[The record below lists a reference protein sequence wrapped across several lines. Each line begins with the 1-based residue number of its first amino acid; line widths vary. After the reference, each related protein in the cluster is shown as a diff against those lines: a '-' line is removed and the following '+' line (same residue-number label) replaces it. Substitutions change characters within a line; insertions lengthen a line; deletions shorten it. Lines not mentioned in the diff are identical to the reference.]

1 MAKPK
6 QRHQLRTPVNI
17 TPSGS
22 AQEIDG
28 EYDWVIVK
36 KQKVTILIP
45 PLPVTKKSAMPNPK
59 QNQPQAK
66 LGNTINVQSPS
77 LIKPSHWRHS
87 DTDGEKSVSTT
98 HEKTIP
104 DSTKHL
110 VSHPIL
116 PNPGL
121 PKPDTSQPRLRS
133 KFPVVQDSIY
143 NRTFGIRSASKLN
156 KKPKSFLDGKL
167 LLHQSLRAS
176 NLERKLRRAGGLS
189 RWLTSL
195 GLDQFVSF
203 FRGRRVS
210 KFQLVNLT
218 MKKLK
223 DMGVM
228 AVGPRRKLM
237 HSIECLCQPHCFEA
251 L

>member
-22 AQEIDG
+22 AHDIDV

-45 PLPVTKKSAMPNPK
+45 PLPVTKKSATPNPK

-66 LGNTINVQSPS
+66 LGNTVNVQSPS
-77 LIKPSHWRHS
+77 LIKPNQWKQS

-98 HEKTIP
+98 CEKTIP
-104 DSTKHL
+104 DSKKPL
-110 VSHPIL
+110 ASHPIS
-116 PNPGL
+116 PTPGL
-121 PKPDTSQPRLRS
+121 PKAGTSQPRLRS
-133 KFPVVQDSIY
+133 KFPVQDSGY
-143 NRTFGIRSASKLN
+143 NRTFGVRSASKLN
-156 KKPKSFLDGKL
+156 KKHKSFHDGKL

-195 GLDQFVSF
+195 GLDQFVTF

-218 MKKLK
+218 MEKLK
-223 DMGVM
+223 DMGVR

-237 HSIECLCQPHCFEA
+237 HSIDCLCQPHCFEA

>member
-17 TPSGS
+17 TPSVS
-22 AQEIDG
+22 AQESDG

-59 QNQPQAK
+59 QNQPQAN
-66 LGNTINVQSPS
+66 LGNTVNAQSPS
-77 LIKPSHWRHS
+77 LIKPNIWRRS
-87 DTDGEKSVSTT
+87 GSDGEKSVSTT
-98 HEKTIP
+98 PEKTIP
-104 DSTKHL
+104 DFQKPFASL
-110 VSHPIL
+110 PIS
-116 PNPGL
+116 PTPGL

-133 KFPVVQDSIY
+133 KFPAVQNPGY
-143 NRTFGIRSASKLN
+143 NRTFGVRSASQLN
-156 KKPKSFLDGKL
+156 KKPRSFHDGNL

-195 GLDQFVSF
+195 GLDQFVTF
-203 FRGRRVS
+203 FKGRSIS

-223 DMGVM
+223 DMGVV

-237 HSIECLCQPHCFEA
+237 HSIDCLCQPHCFEA